1 MFDSSDP
8 FDEPQVRLGMAY
20 AASGSRAEAIAA
32 YYRALH
38 DNADSFGAHFLL
50 GVAAVEDAQWEE
62 AFRHF
67 VAAIDR
73 APAHAEPYN
82 NLGVV
87 YFHQGDLPS
96 ARTCF
101 ERALSVRPRFAD
113 AVTNLGIYYLASG
126 RAVEARTCFERAV
139 ALSARS
145 ASAYNNLGVS
155 LFRAGQFDDAT
166 ACFERSIALDAQLA
180 APLRNLAH
188 IYLCKGQDAEAQSCY
203 GRSAVVRRRAAYRL
217 DPFDVLLPMAE
228 RLGAAPE
235 DDAYEPDEE
244 VVVYELD
251 ESDLDPEL

>member
-1 MFDSSDP
+1 MTYSSDP

-32 YYRALH
+32 YYRALQ
-38 DNADSFGAHFLL
+38 DNSDSFAAHFLL

-87 YFHQGDLPS
+87 YFHQGDRPS
-96 ARTCF
+96 ARSCF
-101 ERALSVRPRFAD
+101 ERAISVRPRFSD
-113 AVTNLGIYYLASG
+113 AVSNLGIFYLATG
-126 RAVEARTCFERAV
+126 RTVEAQTCFERAV
-139 ALSARS
+139 AMAPRS
-145 ASAYNNLGVS
+145 AVAYNNLGVG

-166 ACFERSIALDAQLA
+166 ACFERSIGLDAQLA

-188 IYLCKGQDAEAQSCY
+188 IYQCKGQDAEAQSCHN
-203 GRSAVVRRRAAYRL
+203 RAAVVRRRSAYRL
-217 DPFDVLLPMAE
+217 DPFDVLLPLSE
-228 RLGAAPE
+228 RLGAAPG

-251 ESDLDPEL
+251 ESDLDP